1 MLQERSCEDFYCGL
15 FVSYRQ
21 ARTHSQLSARLWEV
35 SGGGEEGARGAA
47 LGSKG
52 LRGPAGHGLGH
63 GGSRGTGCCQPHRHR
78 KQSPCNSRDLL
89 ATQRG
94 LP

>member
-1 MLQERSCEDFYCGL
+1 MLQERSYEDFYCGL

-35 SGGGEEGARGAA
+35 SGGGEEGSVWGGTGEQGGCVGRARGEQGDRAA
-47 LGSKG
+47 AVPTTTGK
-52 LRGPAGHGLGH
+52 RAPAIF
-63 GGSRGTGCCQPHRHR
+63 
-78 KQSPCNSRDLL
+78 RDLL